1 MRLALAIEAAGGA
14 VDGTIEIVGIDEGAV
29 GEMVLLEIAPA
40 VLDRVQFGRI
50 LGQPFCGQPRACGQG
65 LCRQVALVDR
75 AIVEHRNERFG
86 SARGA
91 VSSPEV
97 VEQGNEVG

>member
-40 VLDRVQFGRI
+40 VLDRVQLGRI

-65 LCRQVALVDR
+65 LCCQFALVDR
-75 AIVEHRNERFG
+75 AIVEHRNERLG

-91 VSSPEV
+91 VSRPEI
-97 VEQGNEVG
+97 VEQGDEVG